1 MLNKLLSYEF
11 TTSVRV
17 LYFFKA
23 FQECYGDNV
32 WLDADQKAIVT
43 NLDIKGL

>member
-11 TTSVRV
+11 TTVERV
-17 LYFFKA
+17 MYFFKA
-23 FQECYGDNV
+23 FQEVYGDNV
-32 WLDADQKAIVT
+32 WLDGDQKAIVT